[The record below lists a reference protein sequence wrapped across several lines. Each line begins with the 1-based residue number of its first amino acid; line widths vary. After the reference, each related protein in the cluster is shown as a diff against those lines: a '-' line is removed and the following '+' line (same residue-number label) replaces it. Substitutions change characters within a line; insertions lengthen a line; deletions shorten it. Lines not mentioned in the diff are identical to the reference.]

1 MQPEW
6 KTLLPLVGIGGAIL
20 FVSAALYFLN
30 LPLTVAVS
38 RRAPQPVPEFAE
50 AVSGSDHAPVFVD
63 RWRPWLALAVILI
76 AIAYGPTLVR
86 RATTTPLT
94 TPGLRVW

>member
-1 MQPEW
+1 
-6 KTLLPLVGIGGAIL
+6 
-20 FVSAALYFLN
+20 
-30 LPLTVAVS
+30 
-38 RRAPQPVPEFAE
+38 
-50 AVSGSDHAPVFVD
+50 VSGPDHAPVFVH

-86 RATTTPLT
+86 LATTTPLT